1 MTLLVRDEQ
10 DVIEA
15 NIGYHLSRGI
25 DHIIVTDNNS
35 TDATRDI
42 VRAFERAGTVT
53 IIDEPGDDYS
63 QAIWV
68 TRMARLAAQMGADW
82 VINAD
87 ADEMWWPREGDL
99 KKLFAG
105 VPRECGSVTVRRHN
119 MLPLR
124 ILDGH
129 PFEKMVFREVCSL
142 NAQGLPLPGK
152 VAHRAIADVYVEQG
166 NHAISSASLGPNV
179 ETDDMSI
186 FHFPHRS
193 YAQFERKIANGGAA
207 YERNVNLSESIG
219 ATWRALYRALLA
231 GSLPAWYGTLAH
243 ADDAAL
249 PELAASGAVV
259 EDRRLSTYLQELTA
273 SRNPIGTARS

>member
-15 NIGYHLSRGI
+15 NIRYHLSRGI
-25 DHIIVTDNNS
+25 DHIIVTDNRS
-35 TDATRDI
+35 TDATRNI
-42 VRAFERAGTVT
+42 VGDFERAGTVT
-53 IIDEPGDDYS
+53 VIDEPGDDYS

-87 ADEMWWPREGDL
+87 ADEIWWPLEGDL
-99 KKLFAG
+99 KRLFAG
-105 VPRECGSVTVRRHN
+105 VPRECGSVTVPRHN

-129 PFEKMVFREVCSL
+129 PFEKMVIREACSL

-152 VAHRAIADVYVEQG
+152 VAHRASADVYVEQG
-166 NHAISSASLGPNV
+166 NHAVSSASLGPNLD
-179 ETDDMSI
+179 TDGMSI

-207 YERNVNLSESIG
+207 YDRNVHLSESIG
-219 ATWRALYRALLA
+219 ATWRDLYGVLLA
-231 GSLPAWYGTLAH
+231 GALPAWYGALAH

-249 PELAASGAVV
+249 PALAASGAVV
-259 EDRRLSTYLQELTA
+259 EDRRLSEYLQELTA
-273 SRNPIGTARS
+273 SRTPIQTARS

>member
-15 NIGYHLSRGI
+15 NLRYHLSRGI
-25 DHIIVTDNNS
+25 DHIIVTDNSS

-53 IIDEPGDDYS
+53 VIDEPGDDYS

-87 ADEMWWPREGDL
+87 ADEIWWPLEGDL
-99 KKLFAG
+99 KSLFSG
-105 VPRECGSVTVRRHN
+105 VRRECGSVTVPRHN

-124 ILDGH
+124 VLDGH
-129 PFEKMVFREVCSL
+129 PFEKMVFRDVCSL

-152 VAHRAIADVYVEQG
+152 VAHRASADVYVEQG
-166 NHAISSASLGPNV
+166 NHAVSSASLGPNL
-179 ETDDMSI
+179 ETEDMWI

-207 YERNVNLSESIG
+207 YERNANLSEAIG
-219 ATWRALYRALLA
+219 ATWRALYRVLLA
-231 GSLPAWYGTLAH
+231 GALPAWYGALAH
-243 ADDAAL
+243 ADDAAVQ
-249 PELAASGAVV
+249 ELAARGAVV
-259 EDRRLSTYLQELTA
+259 EDRRLSEYLRGLAA
-273 SRNPIGTARS
+273 SPNPIGTAGS